1 MKNIVPFPVAT
12 YIDSN
17 PNRREMKMQKKLQ
30 GIIVPLITPLET
42 PETIDRA
49 GTERMVR
56 RVIEGGVN
64 ALFLL
69 GSTGEGPALTAR
81 ARCEF
86 IDVAVA
92 AAGGALP
99 VLVGISGA
107 SGAEAV
113 EAGKFAAR
121 EGVSAVVAAP
131 PCYLPATEAELV
143 CYYER
148 LAGEVGLPVYLYNMP
163 ALTSV
168 NISPELAA
176 KLADRENIAGYKDSS
191 GDLAAFRRAVKLL
204 GGRPDFSLLVGP
216 EHLTLPALQMG
227 GTAASTAEPIS
238 VRNFLPRSS
247 GQ

>member
-1 MKNIVPFPVAT
+1 
-12 YIDSN
+12 
-17 PNRREMKMQKKLQ
+17 MQKKLQ

-121 EGVSAVVAAP
+121 EGVSAVVP
-131 PCYLPATEAELV
+131 IMH
-143 CYYER
+143 R
-148 LAGEVGLPVYLYNMP
+148 
-163 ALTSV
+163 
-168 NISPELAA
+168 
-176 KLADRENIAGYKDSS
+176 K
-191 GDLAAFRRAVKLL
+191 
-204 GGRPDFSLLVGP
+204 
-216 EHLTLPALQMG
+216 
-227 GTAASTAEPIS
+227 STPLEI
-238 VRNFLPRSS
+238 
-247 GQ
+247 

>member
-1 MKNIVPFPVAT
+1 
-12 YIDSN
+12 
-17 PNRREMKMQKKLQ
+17 MQKKLQ

-131 PCYLPATEAELV
+131 PLLPSGNGGG
-143 CYYER
+143 
-148 LAGEVGLPVYLYNMP
+148 AGLL
-163 ALTSV
+163 LRT
-168 NISPELAA
+168 
-176 KLADRENIAGYKDSS
+176 AG
-191 GDLAAFRRAVKLL
+191 R
-204 GGRPDFSLLVGP
+204 
-216 EHLTLPALQMG
+216 
-227 GTAASTAEPIS
+227 
-238 VRNFLPRSS
+238 
-247 GQ
+247 